1 MVVLR
6 FLPQI
11 RLQRGGG
18 HRVVSGQEV
27 CMCVGGAQEVHLQ
40 LKKVVNHQIGA
51 WKSIHLGKALS
62 PSSVLHLHNS
72 GCRW

>member
-1 MVVLR
+1 M
-6 FLPQI
+6 
-11 RLQRGGG
+11 
-18 HRVVSGQEV
+18 VSGQEV

-51 WKSIHLGKALS
+51 WKSIHYGRALS
-62 PSSVLHLHNS
+62 PSSVLHLYNS